1 MSQTMLSKSNGRPL
15 NGAFGGLIEN
25 ANPKQL
31 ADPVFCAEAYRL
43 WTAYNGLLIVRGPD
57 LAFLTPECVA
67 DDSRTIDQ

>member
-1 MSQTMLSKSNGRPL
+1 M

-57 LAFLTPECVA
+57 LAFLTPECGA
-67 DDSRTIDQ
+67 RR